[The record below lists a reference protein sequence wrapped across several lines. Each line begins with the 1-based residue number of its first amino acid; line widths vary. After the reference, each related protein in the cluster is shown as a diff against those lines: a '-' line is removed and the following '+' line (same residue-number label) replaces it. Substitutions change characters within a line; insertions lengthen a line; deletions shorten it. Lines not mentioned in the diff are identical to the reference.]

1 MCVENHT
8 CGCIME
14 LIILFGII
22 LCSQVLS
29 ITLSGNGTSG
39 GFTVQENALLELT
52 CSTSTDVQYVV
63 FNRRIRE
70 FAYHTITS
78 VGYGSSGCAV
88 SDPEPISYLSCSCVS
103 RHQFACVIRNVT
115 RNMNGHVWFCLP
127 PGGNANV
134 VTGDKTIVVTIGIN
148 AVSIVFPA
156 VQTVI
161 VIENSARQF
170 RLETSAGNP
179 QATVEWYKDNGTPS
193 RADDTEITT
202 GKETDSSAS
211 GTLIVT
217 IGKLTLTV
225 QRNDHD
231 VGVYCRANNGGAWLY
246 SSSVV
251 LDVQYEP
258 LVPKVSYKRSEV
270 TTVRVISGRSMTL
283 TCSSIGNPSPTYT
296 WTYPGVGSYTGPT
309 LTLSSV
315 QTTHAGDV
323 TCAAMN
329 TLSPTGGTAVEKS
342 QHTNINLMVL
352 YPPSTPSCSISGTS
366 ISTTAILVEG
376 TDRFISCTSY
386 ANPPLVTY
394 IWSTP
399 SRGQVSGANVFLT
412 NVEHPADHGQYTLSV
427 TNTMDPTGE
436 NTETG
441 TNSRAF
447 SVDVQFGPKVQLP
460 QTYTVLEGR
469 VVNYSCSI
477 IPGNPSQTSFMW
489 TRSIDS
495 RKWNSQIFS
504 ISSVQKQDDGMYA
517 CTATNRLTPT
527 GFPAHPGNH
536 SGTMHLNVQYKSS
549 VTEFRVTG
557 IRHEANVTQ
566 AEKKSTTFTCM
577 VDSNPPSTI
586 NIRKDGELRRSVN
599 HATQL
604 EYTIANLACTD
615 AGLYTCDSSNQFNFD
630 KSSAKD
636 LHLFVTC
643 SPRRPPGQDIK
654 LNFTAQLHDNA
665 TLQYNVVAYPVP
677 IASQFVWKR
686 CLRRNMCIQLSNIA
700 AKYEITTMYL
710 SSKLTVFDA
719 DIDDFG
725 AYSLSIKNGIG
736 EEIVEDM
743 FLQSV
748 GPPDTPTCF
757 MVISN
762 TVTSSSAVLSWIP
775 GPNNG
780 SPQTFHISY
789 RVLDALGDWPNFS
802 FQDNGETEM
811 NVTLHSL
818 APGRSYFVKCYA
830 LNTAGDSGKQILR
843 FSTLKEVA
851 PIESRGAVIA
861 GVVITGFITMVVIVV
876 VFCFLRNKYS
886 CAFKVTRKEDSRSR
900 PTVPFAEIPGDNDA
914 ITYETVSAKNNTPVY
929 DVLSVGNEGPDKPH
943 VYMPLD
949 ESMAT
954 PDPNKEESKTKVP
967 IYHNTM
973 AKNQVQTVL

>member
-1 MCVENHT
+1 M
-8 CGCIME
+8 G
-14 LIILFGII
+14 
-22 LCSQVLS
+22 
-29 ITLSGNGTSG
+29 
-39 GFTVQENALLELT
+39 LT
-52 CSTSTDVQYVV
+52 YQ
-63 FNRRIRE
+63 
-70 FAYHTITS
+70 TITA
-78 VGYGSSGCAV
+78 VGYAVSGCVA
-88 SDPEPISYLSCSCVS
+88 SDPEPPSYLSCSCVS
-103 RHQFACVIRNVT
+103 RKQFACVIRNVT
-115 RNMNGHVWFCLP
+115 RNINGHVWFCLP
-127 PGGNANV
+127 PGGDPNV
-134 VTGDKTIVVTIGIN
+134 VTGDKPIVVTIGIT
-148 AVSIVFPA
+148 AVSMVLPA
-156 VQTVI
+156 VSTVS
-161 VIENSARQF
+161 VIENTTRQF
-170 RLETSAGNP
+170 WCETSAGNP
-179 QATVEWYKDNGTPS
+179 QAIVEWYKDNGTPD

-202 GKETDSSAS
+202 GKETDSKAN

-225 QRNDHD
+225 QRNDHEE
-231 VGVYCRANNGGAWLY
+231 GVYCRANNGGFWLY
-246 SSSVV
+246 SF
-251 LDVQYEP
+251 
-258 LVPKVSYKRSEV
+258 
-270 TTVRVISGRSMTL
+270 
-283 TCSSIGNPSPTYT
+283 N
-296 WTYPGVGSYTGPT
+296 
-309 LTLSSV
+309 
-315 QTTHAGDV
+315 
-323 TCAAMN
+323 
-329 TLSPTGGTAVEKS
+329 
-342 QHTNINLMVL
+342 
-352 YPPSTPSCSISGTS
+352 PPSTPSCSISGTS

-376 TDRFISCTSY
+376 TDRIISCTSY

-394 IWSTP
+394 IWSTL
-399 SRGQVSGANVFLT
+399 SRGQLSGANLSLT
-412 NVEHPADHGQYTLSV
+412 NVEHPADHGQYTLTV

-447 SVDVQFGPKVQLP
+447 S
-460 QTYTVLEGR
+460 TYTVLEGR

-477 IPGNPSQTSFMW
+477 IPGNPSQTSFVW

-504 ISSVQKQDDGMYA
+504 ISSVQKEDDGMYA

-527 GFPAHPGNH
+527 GFPPHIGNH
-536 SGTMHLNVQYKSS
+536 SGTMHLNVH
-549 VTEFRVTG
+549 VTEFRVTR

-586 NIRKDGELRRSVN
+586 NIRKDGELRRSLN

-615 AGLYTCDSSNQFNFD
+615 AGLYTCDASNQFNFD
-630 KSSAKD
+630 KPSAKD
-636 LHLFVTC
+636 LHI
-643 SPRRPPGQDIK
+643 RPPGQDIK

-700 AKYEITTMYL
+700 AKYEITTLYL

-748 GPPDTPTCF
+748 GPPDTPACF

-789 RVLDALGDWPNFS
+789 RVLDALGDWLNFS

-861 GVVITGFITMVVIVV
+861 GVLITGFITMVVIVV

-886 CAFKVTRKEDSRSR
+886 CAFKVTRKEGSRSR

-914 ITYETVSAKNNTPVY
+914 VTYETVSEKNNTPVY

-967 IYHNTM
+967 IYHKTM

>member
-1 MCVENHT
+1 
-8 CGCIME
+8 ME

-39 GFTVQENALLELT
+39 GFTVQENAPLELT
-52 CSTSTDVQYVV
+52 CSTSNDVQYVV
-63 FNRRIRE
+63 FNRRIMGLT
-70 FAYHTITS
+70 YQTITA
-78 VGYGSSGCAV
+78 VGYAVSGCVA
-88 SDPEPISYLSCSCVS
+88 SDPEPPSYLSCSCVS
-103 RHQFACVIRNVT
+103 RKQFACVIRNVT
-115 RNMNGHVWFCLP
+115 RNINGHVWFCLP
-127 PGGNANV
+127 PGGDPNV
-134 VTGDKTIVVTIGIN
+134 VTGDKPIVVTIGIT
-148 AVSIVFPA
+148 AVSMVLPA
-156 VQTVI
+156 VSTVS
-161 VIENSARQF
+161 VIENTTRQF
-170 RLETSAGNP
+170 WCETSAGNP
-179 QATVEWYKDNGTPS
+179 QAIVEWYKDNGTPD

-202 GKETDSSAS
+202 GKETDSKAN

-225 QRNDHD
+225 QRNDHEE
-231 VGVYCRANNGGAWLY
+231 GVYCRANNGGFWLY
-246 SSSVV
+246 SFSVV

-258 LVPKVSYKRSEV
+258 SVPIVSYKGYEV
-270 TTVRVISGRSMTL
+270 TTVRVISERSMTL
-283 TCSSIGNPSPTYT
+283 ICSSMGNPSPTYT
-296 WTYPGVGSYTGPT
+296 WTYPDGGSQSGPT
-309 LTLSSV
+309 FTLASV
-315 QTTHAGDV
+315 QPTHAGDV

-329 TLSPTGGTAVEKS
+329 TLSPTEGLAVTVDKS
-342 QHTNINLMVL
+342 QPTTINLQVL

-376 TDRFISCTSY
+376 TDRIISCTSY

-394 IWSTP
+394 IWSTL
-399 SRGQVSGANVFLT
+399 SRGQLSGANLSLT
-412 NVEHPADHGQYTLSV
+412 NVEHPADHGQYTLTV

-477 IPGNPSQTSFMW
+477 IPGNPSQTSFVW

-504 ISSVQKQDDGMYA
+504 ISSVQKEDDGMYA

-527 GFPAHPGNH
+527 GFPPHIGNH

-549 VTEFRVTG
+549 VTEFRVTR

-586 NIRKDGELRRSVN
+586 NIRKDGELRRSLN

-615 AGLYTCDSSNQFNFD
+615 AGLYTCDASNQFNFD
-630 KSSAKD
+630 KPSAKD
-636 LHLFVTC
+636 LHMFVTC

-700 AKYEITTMYL
+700 AKYEITTLYL

-725 AYSLSIKNGIG
+725 
-736 EEIVEDM
+736 
-743 FLQSV
+743 
-748 GPPDTPTCF
+748 PPDTPACF

-789 RVLDALGDWPNFS
+789 RVLDALGDWLNFS

-861 GVVITGFITMVVIVV
+861 GVLITGFITMVVIVV

-886 CAFKVTRKEDSRSR
+886 CAFKVTRKEGSRSR

-914 ITYETVSAKNNTPVY
+914 VTYETVSEKNNTPVY

-954 PDPNKEESKTKVP
+954 PDPNKEESKTSTSFLPLNGIK
-967 IYHNTM
+967 M
-973 AKNQVQTVL
+973 AFNCNVSKIHV

>member
-1 MCVENHT
+1 
-8 CGCIME
+8 
-14 LIILFGII
+14 IL
-22 LCSQVLS
+22 LTVLS

-251 LDVQYEP
+251 LDV
-258 LVPKVSYKRSEV
+258 

-329 TLSPTGGTAVEKS
+329 TLSPTGGTAVEK
-342 QHTNINLMVL
+342 N
-352 YPPSTPSCSISGTS
+352 PPSTPSCSISGTS

-447 SVDVQFGPKVQLP
+447 S
-460 QTYTVLEGR
+460 
-469 VVNYSCSI
+469 
-477 IPGNPSQTSFMW
+477 
-489 TRSIDS
+489 
-495 RKWNSQIFS
+495 
-504 ISSVQKQDDGMYA
+504 KQDDGMYA

-536 SGTMHLNVQYKSS
+536 SGTMHLNSS